1 MNLIEGLAKKYID
14 SIDNDDEAKKR
25 IEAAI
30 SDLKDVLEYLP
41 KLKDRKLLVSK
52 LGQVS
57 VDTDDLMLYFTS
69 NRWLD

>member
-14 SIDNDDEAKKR
+14 PISNDDDAKKR

-30 SDLKDVLEYLP
+30 ADLNSVLKALP
-41 KLKDRKLLVSK
+41 ELKDRKLLITK
-52 LGQVS
+52 LGQVN